1 MDIARDNILQRDI
14 VDEMKES
21 YLNYSMSVI
30 VSRALPDVRDGL
42 KPVHRRILYG
52 MNDLAAGWNRPYKK
66 SARIVGEVMGKYHP
80 HGDSAI
86 YDALVRMAQN
96 FSMRYELIDGQGNFG
111 SIDGDRAAAMR
122 YTESRMTRLG
132 SEFLRDLDKDTVD
145 WVPNFDESLREPT
158 LLPTTIPGLLI
169 NGSEGIA
176 VGMATKIPPHNLNE
190 VVSALVALIENS
202 DISLNDLMN
211 KIPGP
216 DFPTGGMML
225 GIDGIKSAYEC
236 GRGKIK
242 IRGRA
247 HVETKKSGKES
258 IIISEIPF
266 QVNKSNLIEKIADLV
281 RDKRVEGIS
290 DLRDE
295 SDKDGMRIVVEIKR
309 GSVPEVILNQLYKF
323 TQLQDTFGIIL
334 LALIKGVPRVMGLVE
349 ILQHFIDFRHGI
361 VVRRT
366 EFELR
371 EAEARAHILEG
382 LKVALDN
389 IDDVIVIIRGSKD
402 PIQAKEGL
410 MNGFDLSEI
419 QSQAIL
425 DMRLQRLTGL
435 EVDKVVTEYKEV
447 IKIISKLKG
456 VLGSKAQRMDIIK
469 QELLE
474 IRNQF
479 GDERRTEIVAVV
491 TDFSMEDMIAEEDM
505 VVTITHNGYIKRTP
519 VTTYRS
525 QRRGGRGVQ
534 GAGSREEDFIQHL
547 FIANT
552 HNYMLFFTDRGKCYW
567 LKVYDIPQGGRAAR
581 GRAVVNLVGCE
592 PGEKVEAFVS
602 VKEFDDEH
610 FIVMATK
617 KGIIK
622 KTALSAYGN
631 PRKGGIYAIEIRD
644 DDRLI
649 EARITDGENDILIGT
664 REGKSIRFSEGDI
677 RSTGRKTM
685 GVRGIA
691 LSSKSDFVVGMLVVK
706 REGTILVATEKGYGK
721 RTDVIQYRT
730 QKRGGKGV
738 MTMRTTDKTGKMVSI
753 MEVVDSDDLIVITNK
768 GVLMRQPISK
778 IRTIGRVTQGV
789 RLVKLDKG
797 STISSITRVVHEE
810 GATEETGNKNA
821 EEDEQKTKG
830 KDLDQEEQ

>member
-1 MDIARDNILQRDI
+1 MDIARDNILPRDV

-86 YDALVRMAQN
+86 YDALVRMAQD
-96 FSMRYELIDGQGNFG
+96 FSMRYQLIDGQGNFG

-145 WVPNFDESLREPT
+145 WVPNFDESLREPA

-225 GIDGIKSAYEC
+225 GIDGIKSAYES

-295 SDKDGMRIVVEIKR
+295 SDKDGMRIVVETKR

-334 LALIKGVPRVMGLVE
+334 LALIEGVPRVMGLVE
-349 ILQHFIDFRHGI
+349 ILKHFIDFRHGI

-382 LKVALDN
+382 LKIALDN

-425 DMRLQRLTGL
+425 DMRLQRLTSL
-435 EVDKVVTEYKEV
+435 EVNKVVTEYKEV

-456 VLGSKAQRMDIIK
+456 ILGSKAQRMDIIK

-479 GDERRTEIVAVV
+479 GDERRTEIVAVA
-491 TDFSMEDMIAEEDM
+491 TDFSMEDMIADEDM
-505 VVTITHNGYIKRTP
+505 VITITHNGYIKRTA

-534 GAGSREEDFIQHL
+534 GAGSREEDFVQHL

-552 HNYMLFFTDRGKCYW
+552 HNYMLFFTDKGKCYW
-567 LKVYDIPQGGRAAR
+567 LKVYDIPQGGRAAK

-649 EARITDGENDILIGT
+649 EARITDGENDILVGT

-685 GVRGIA
+685 GVRGIS

-738 MTMRTTDKTGKMVSI
+738 MTMRTTDKIGKMVSI